1 MFLPKAVAPLGCGL
15 MLMAASPLLANTATP
30 VLPATDKDWAL
41 AAVAYHQLDWSTQ
54 ALLDKVL
61 TAL

>member
-1 MFLPKAVAPLGCGL
+1 
-15 MLMAASPLLANTATP
+15 MAASPLLANTATP